1 VDKEEIE
8 KIETIKRKRIE
19 FKLEEELINLLN
31 NKADIKELSR
41 SEYIRN
47 LILKDISNT
56 NNNVDIST
64 LSKTKKLTVTLEK
77 VELIKKK
84 RIEFQCDE
92 DLLKLLDV
100 RAEIKEISRS
110 EYIRNLILKD
120 VGNINNNIDIDT
132 LKKIKKLTVEYKKMR
147 VAFNKLGVVFNQGIK
162 LFIKDKKEELEA
174 LEDKL
179 MKLLDEEKEKLEEYK
194 KYLL

>member
-1 VDKEEIE
+1 M
-8 KIETIKRKRIE
+8 KRIE

-64 LSKTKKLTVTLEK
+64 LNKAKKLIVQLEK

-84 RIEFQCDE
+84 RVEFQVE
-92 DLLKLLDV
+92 EELLNLLDNK
-100 RAEIKEISRS
+100 ADIKEISRS

-120 VGNINNNIDIDT
+120 ISNTNNTVDIDT

-162 LFIKDKKEELEA
+162 LFLKDKKEELEA
-174 LEDKL
+174 IEDELIEMIENK
-179 MKLLDEEKEKLEEYK
+179 KIELDEYK

>member
-1 VDKEEIE
+1 M
-8 KIETIKRKRIE
+8 KRIE

-31 NKADIKELSR
+31 NKINIKELSR

-56 NNNVDIST
+56 NNTVDIST
-64 LSKTKKLTVTLEK
+64 LNNKKKLTVSLEK

-84 RIEFQCDE
+84 RVEFQVE
-92 DLLKLLDV
+92 EELLNLLDNK
-100 RAEIKEISRS
+100 ADIKEISRS

-120 VGNINNNIDIDT
+120 ISNTNNTVDIDT

-162 LFIKDKKEELEA
+162 LFLKDKKEELEA
-174 LEDKL
+174 IEDELIEMIENK
-179 MKLLDEEKEKLEEYK
+179 KIELDEYK

>member
-1 VDKEEIE
+1 M
-8 KIETIKRKRIE
+8 KRIE

-31 NKADIKELSR
+31 NKINIKELSR

-56 NNNVDIST
+56 NNTVGIST
-64 LSKTKKLTVTLEK
+64 LNNTKKLTVSLEK

-84 RIEFQCDE
+84 RVEFQIE
-92 DLLKLLDV
+92 EEILNLLDNK
-100 RAEIKEISRS
+100 ADIKELSRS

-120 VGNINNNIDIDT
+120 IGNINNSIDIDT
-132 LKKIKKLTVEYKKMR
+132 LKKIKRLTVEYKKMR

-162 LFIKDKKEELEA
+162 LFLKDKKEELEA
-174 LEDKL
+174 LEDEL
-179 MKLLDEEKEKLEEYK
+179 MKLIDEEKEKLEDYK